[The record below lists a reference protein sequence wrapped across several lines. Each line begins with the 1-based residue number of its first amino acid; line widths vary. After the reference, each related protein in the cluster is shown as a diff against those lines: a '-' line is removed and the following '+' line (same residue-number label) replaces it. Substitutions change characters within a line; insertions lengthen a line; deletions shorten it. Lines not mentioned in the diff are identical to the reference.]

1 MLGEVGGWD
10 NSGMNKTSIEALVRE
25 LRAKSDATG
34 KKVVSATVYG
44 GNEKSL
50 RQTLI
55 VIAAGGELGEY
66 GSPKE
71 ATIYVLSGR
80 ITLEAASESE
90 SWRGRVGTLLVMPP
104 GRCKITAD
112 EDAALLVTVS
122 VRR

>member
-1 MLGEVGGWD
+1 
-10 NSGMNKTSIEALVRE
+10 MNKTSIEALVRE